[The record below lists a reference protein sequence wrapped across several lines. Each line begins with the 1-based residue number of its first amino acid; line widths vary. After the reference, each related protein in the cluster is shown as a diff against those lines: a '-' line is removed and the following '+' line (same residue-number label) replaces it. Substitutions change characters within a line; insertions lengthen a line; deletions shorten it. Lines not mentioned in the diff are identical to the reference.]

1 MAEYKKIKGK
11 NDRRGRKVLA
21 EQKRKKHAV
30 YFSDEEWKII
40 TEKAVSLDMDRG
52 VFLRAVSLGYKPQ
65 KPDPELRHELMN
77 IRHDI
82 SSLFHILRHLNLA
95 TEERWKY
102 ITEIDFLRRW
112 EGCVETE
119 LSFIDFWI
127 KNI

>member
-1 MAEYKKIKGK
+1 MEK
-11 NDRRGRKVLA
+11 N
-21 EQKRKKHAV
+21 
-30 YFSDEEWKII
+30 
-40 TEKAVSLDMDRG
+40 
-52 VFLRAVSLGYKPQ
+52 
-65 KPDPELRHELMN
+65 ELMN